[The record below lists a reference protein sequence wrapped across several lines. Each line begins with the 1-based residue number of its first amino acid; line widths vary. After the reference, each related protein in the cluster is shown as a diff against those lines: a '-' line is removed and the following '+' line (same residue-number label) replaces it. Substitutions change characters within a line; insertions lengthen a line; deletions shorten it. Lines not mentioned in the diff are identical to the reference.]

1 MATPR
6 RRPLVA
12 KRARGAALIIL
23 MALLSMGVLYFVVLQ
38 LEAVSVYQK
47 EALQGGGRDSLGQ
60 AREALLGYATT
71 YRDDPAHSTEVFGY
85 LPCPDTNGDGEAD
98 PPCGTAGEASVGLFP
113 FKTLGL
119 PDLRDPTGACLWYA
133 VSGSYKNNPKA
144 TATVMNWDT
153 QGQFSVRDA
162 GGVTLVAPDDAQ
174 GGAAAVVFAAGP
186 PVAGQTRSS
195 YAAEPCRTDPSQVS
209 AHLDGAYSFATS
221 STIALTQGP
230 VKDGS
235 GSVTNNDRMAWVT
248 PREIFDRVAK
258 RQDFGNALTTSP
270 AGQINTLADRIKTV
284 LDLRI
289 QNDIFNGTSTSLPTN
304 KDSYTPKPA
313 GIYVGEVDP
322 AMDVGVSAQT
332 SYANYLANWA
342 EQFRQGVCDNL
353 SAPCLD
359 INNGGTANCRGALM
373 MGGRQASGQPR
384 TAAQKGSSVSILAN
398 YFESGSNTG
407 GLDLLSGLGR
417 FVGNTAFA
425 STNQAA
431 DSATCLGYGSFV
443 SLKTDAAQFA
453 SGTIVPGGRGSAVAS
468 VTGGTS
474 PEIVLGSTTASSR
487 AGCVWYPTA
496 LPLESSLRV
505 YFKYRIDSATTGSS
519 ARGYALALAD
529 AATNN
534 PYSVDPLM
542 CGSNSSVRLGYAG
555 APVSGTAT
563 VLGTSQTISAA
574 TWSYS
579 TGLATITTVLPHG
592 FYPGDSVTI
601 AGASPGGYNGTY
613 TIFSTSGSPADRFS
627 YLVSYPGP
635 PRAGIAPPKIGVEF
649 DTNVDSSRNDPSAEH
664 FAFLYWGSAGDNNMQ
679 PTSTTRDGS
688 DDNYHGVGVS
698 GDGSQPLQP
707 RSLSTASATAT
718 AVANIAAARWQGA
731 ILPATVTVTTTAP
744 HGLPNGQR
752 VVVSDT
758 GPLGY
763 KGSYTITVT
772 APNQFTYSLAT
783 DPGAYPYVA
792 TVATANWASGSGGVA
807 TITTSAAHGLST
819 GQSISISNASPSGWN
834 GTYVVTV
841 TGATQFTYALAS
853 NPGAHVSGGQV
864 SHPLSWVNSVSWSGD
879 IVTVTTAAAH
889 KLRSDQY
896 VTISGILP
904 AGYNG
909 TYRVTVIDATRFSFP
924 RTNPGAYVS
933 GGLVALAGITGTVMA
948 GTTTNIAGTTWATS
962 GTVTVTTAA
971 AHGLSLGQTVY
982 INGVT
987 PAAYDGVY
995 AISFVP
1001 SSTSFNVGLPN
1012 AGLAAGAGG
1021 LVAVAAPTSATI
1033 SSATWS
1039 STNGG
1044 TATLGTSAAHGF
1056 TNGQMVNIAG
1066 VSPGGYD
1073 GAYVITVIDATHFS
1087 YALATYPGDTF
1098 PVSNAFFTIS
1108 PGIATTLGAYPYMK
1122 DPSTGLSTST
1132 MPFDTDI
1139 HVRLDVTRS
1148 YDASKH
1154 QATVTLRAY
1163 IGDNFSSGNC
1173 GLADFKNFARDLSVL
1188 CPIRTPTIEQNGIV
1202 VNDVA
1207 GPALRNIYFGYSTAR
1222 GSSSN
1227 DNETIHIQNLI
1238 LRSQ

>member
-1 MATPR
+1 
-6 RRPLVA
+6 
-12 KRARGAALIIL
+12 
-23 MALLSMGVLYFVVLQ
+23 MALLSMGVLYFVTLQ

-47 EALQGGGRDSLGQ
+47 EALQGGGRDSLTQ
-60 AREALLGYATT
+60 AREALLGYAAT
-71 YRDDPAHSTEVFGY
+71 YRDNPDHSTEVFGY
-85 LPCPDTNGDGEAD
+85 LPCPDTDGDGDAEAS
-98 PPCGTAGEASVGLFP
+98 CGTAGEASVGLLP
-113 FKTLGL
+113 YKKLGL
-119 PDLRDPTGACLWYA
+119 PDLRDSTGGCLWYA
-133 VSGSYKNNPKA
+133 VSGNFKNSPKGI
-144 TATVMNWDT
+144 TAAVPVPMNWDT
-153 QGQFSVRDA
+153 QGQFRVRDA
-162 GGVTLVAPDDAQ
+162 GGNTLVAPDDTE

-186 PVAGQTRSS
+186 PLLPGQNRSDF
-195 YAAEPCRTDPSQVS
+195 AAEPCRTDPSLLS
-209 AHLDGAYSFATS
+209 AYLDGAYTLATFATNAV
-221 STIALTQGP
+221 IALIQGP
-230 VKDGS
+230 VTDGN
-235 GSVTNNDRMAWVT
+235 GNVTNNDRLVWIT

-258 RQDFGNALTTSP
+258 RQDFSNALAATP
-270 AGQINTLADRIKTV
+270 PGQINTLADRIQAV

-304 KDSYTPKPA
+304 KDAYTPKPA

-322 AMDVGVSAQT
+322 AMDIGVSAQA

-353 SAPCLD
+353 SAPCMD

-384 TAAQKGSSVSILAN
+384 TAAQKGSSLSILAN

-407 GLDLLSGLGR
+407 GLDLLSGFDLPSSLVSY
-417 FVGNTAFA
+417 VGNVAFA
-425 STNQAA
+425 STSQAA
-431 DSATCLGYGSFV
+431 DTAICLGYGSFV
-443 SLKTDAAQFA
+443 SLKTNAAQFA

-487 AGCVWYPTA
+487 AGCVWYPSA

-505 YFKYRIDSATTGSS
+505 YFKYRIDSATTGSN

-534 PYSVDPLM
+534 PYSTDPLM
-542 CGSNSSVRLGYAG
+542 CGSNSNSRLGYAG
-555 APVSGTAT
+555 AAVSGTAF
-563 VLGTSQTISAA
+563 VLTTSQQAISAT

-579 TGLATITTVLPHG
+579 SGLATISTMLPHG

-601 AGASPGGYNGTY
+601 TGASPSGYNGTY
-613 TIFSTSGSPADRFS
+613 TIYSTSGSPADRFS
-627 YLVSYPGP
+627 YFVSYPGP
-635 PRAGIAPPKIGVEF
+635 LRAGIAPPKIGVEF
-649 DTNVDSSRNDPSAEH
+649 DTNVDSSRNDPSTEH

-688 DDNYHGVGVS
+688 DDNYHGVGVA
-698 GDGSQPLQP
+698 GDGSQPLNP
-707 RSLSTASATAT
+707 RNLSTTSATAI
-718 AVANIAAARWQGA
+718 AVANIAATRWTGGT
-731 ILPATVTVTTTAP
+731 ATVTTSAP
-744 HGLPNGQR
+744 HGFPNGQR

-763 KGSYTITVT
+763 KGTYTVTVT
-772 APNQFTYSLAT
+772 APNQFTYPLAT
-783 DPGAYPYVA
+783 DPGTYPYVA
-792 TVATANWASGSGGVA
+792 TVAAASWASGSGGVA

-819 GQSISISNASPSGWN
+819 GQSVSISNASPNGWN

-841 TGATQFTYALAS
+841 TGPTQFTYALAS

-864 SHPLSWVNSVSWSGD
+864 SHPLSWVNSASWSSD
-879 IVTVTTAAAH
+879 IVTVVTAAAH
-889 KLRSDQY
+889 HLRSDQY

-909 TYRVTVIDATRFSFP
+909 TYRVTVIDATRFSF
-924 RTNPGAYVS
+924 RRSNPGTYVS

-948 GTTTNIAGTTWATS
+948 GTTTNITGTTWATS

-971 AHGLSLGQTVY
+971 AHGLSIGQTVY

-987 PAAYDGVY
+987 PAGYNGVY
-995 AISFVP
+995 AITSVP
-1001 SSTSFNVGLPN
+1001 GATSFRFGLPN
-1012 AGLAAGAGG
+1012 AGLATGVGG
-1021 LVAVAAPTSATI
+1021 LVGVAAPTNASI
-1033 SSATWS
+1033 SSAAWS
-1039 STNGG
+1039 SSNGG
-1044 TATLGTSAAHGF
+1044 TATLATSAAHGF
-1056 TNGQMVNIAG
+1056 TNGQIVNISG
-1066 VSPGGYD
+1066 VSPGGYN
-1073 GAYVITVIDATHFS
+1073 GAFAITVISATSFS
-1087 YALATYPGDTF
+1087 YSLPTDPGESFAAATFAT
-1098 PVSNAFFTIS
+1098 
-1108 PGIATTLGAYPYMK
+1108 PGIATTLGAHPYIT
-1122 DPSTGLSTST
+1122 DPDDGSSTST
-1132 MPFDTDI
+1132 MPLDTDI
-1139 HVRLDVTRS
+1139 HVRLDVSRS
-1148 YDASKH
+1148 YDAIKH

-1163 IGDNFSSGNC
+1163 IGDNFSTGNC